1 MTPKIVKIHRQGM
14 GTRLLV
20 YWSGIKS
27 NSPTFWFAHSFKTR
41 VERRLLPVANYLV
54 SVGSARQVNKGV
66 CAASLLAGI
75 QDWLWSVTLL
85 IGHHQMW
92 ECEEGRASNREF
104 YGLKFQLVWRQ
115 PGNHLLTMWEF
126 GQSGLVGKYVDRS
139 QPMAG
144 WRCAMPTTPP
154 TA

>member
-1 MTPKIVKIHRQGM
+1 M
-14 GTRLLV
+14 
-20 YWSGIKS
+20 
-27 NSPTFWFAHSFKTR
+27 
-41 VERRLLPVANYLV
+41 PVANYLV

-126 GQSGLVGKYVDRS
+126 GQSGLVGGVCGQESTNGRLAVRYANHSTYSLHQDQTFQICLFAVQALSPSIWLLICRGEVKS
-139 QPMAG
+139 HKSSS
-144 WRCAMPTTPP
+144 
-154 TA
+154 